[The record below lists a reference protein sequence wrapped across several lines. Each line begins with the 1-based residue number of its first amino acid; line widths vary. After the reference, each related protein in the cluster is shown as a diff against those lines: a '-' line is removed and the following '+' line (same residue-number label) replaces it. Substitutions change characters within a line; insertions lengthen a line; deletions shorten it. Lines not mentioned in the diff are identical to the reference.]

1 MKVGDLVRHKVLKT
15 VGVVLRIKSWEALDD
30 VAIVL
35 YSDGEMYEHS
45 HELEVLN
52 EGR

>member
-1 MKVGDLVRHKVLKT
+1 MEIGDLVRHKTLKT

-35 YSDGEMYEHS
+35 YSDGEEYEHS
-45 HELEVLN
+45 RDLEVIN
-52 EGR
+52 EER